1 MAFALLAA
9 SNSARANTQTV
20 GVTVT
25 HGWSSGAGTLAD
37 GDVLYAF
44 LGMGDDPGTGWVDS
58 LSAWTALTS
67 TDQASSTGNDRSSGV
82 LRKVITNAAA
92 EPSNYTFRRSG
103 NSATDNIAA
112 IVVRVR
118 GADTTTPEDA
128 TPTTNQGS
136 NDFTPTGVN
145 IVTATDGALVLT
157 FHLASGA
164 VGTFAGANVRTPGA
178 PSGFNLEKSEVFDNS
193 SNTFSI
199 FLEVASKTA
208 GAAGTVA
215 IGAWTGSADDS
226 ASEYDVCTVAVRAA
240 VTTPVITS
248 IDTDDDTVDTRQNV
262 TIVGTT
268 FGASQGSGKV
278 EVGDTANHG
287 TATLVELPVD
297 SWSDTAIQ
305 VDLEELSTGD
315 PIGDTLTLPAT
326 VYLFVT
332 DDADAVGAGF
342 AFTLRQPGP
351 TQLAAVNTP
360 ATLEVDTPYV
370 LRFRVENTGGVGDT
384 AFSLYAQN
392 TTQATGWFKVTT
404 STSHVKAV
412 AAAAF
417 DTGDDVAETITGSG
431 SFMSNNDAASET
443 GSITLPAGFVAV
455 GAINAL
461 FGVQVVSG
469 DVDDEDALEF
479 RVEQTDGT
487 DLEAYTE
494 TAGAT
499 VSKAAAGSSGSG
511 SGTTPAIIASG
522 TAEAEAAAAGS
533 INSTAATASG
543 AAGTEVG
550 RRRGWDGPSGH
561 GSRLGWCRGRCCR
574 VWHNRVGNSGRSRRS
589 GSRRCW

>member
-1 MAFALLAA
+1 MMTP
-9 SNSARANTQTV
+9 STRGRTSRSSARQ
-20 GVTVT
+20 
-25 HGWSSGAGTLAD
+25 
-37 GDVLYAF
+37 
-44 LGMGDDPGTGWVDS
+44 
-58 LSAWTALTS
+58 
-67 TDQASSTGNDRSSGV
+67 
-82 LRKVITNAAA
+82 
-92 EPSNYTFRRSG
+92 
-103 NSATDNIAA
+103 
-112 IVVRVR
+112 
-118 GADTTTPEDA
+118 
-128 TPTTNQGS
+128 
-136 NDFTPTGVN
+136 
-145 IVTATDGALVLT
+145 
-157 FHLASGA
+157 
-164 VGTFAGANVRTPGA
+164 
-178 PSGFNLEKSEVFDNS
+178 
-193 SNTFSI
+193 
-199 FLEVASKTA
+199 
-208 GAAGTVA
+208 
-215 IGAWTGSADDS
+215 
-226 ASEYDVCTVAVRAA
+226 
-240 VTTPVITS
+240 
-248 IDTDDDTVDTRQNV
+248 
-262 TIVGTT
+262 

-278 EVGDTANHG
+278 EVGDTSNHG

-297 SWSDTAIQ
+297 SWADTAIQ

-332 DDADAVGAGF
+332 DDADAVSAGF
-342 AFTLRQPGP
+342 AFTLHPPGP
-351 TQLAAVNTP
+351 TPLEDANTP

-412 AAAAF
+412 AASAF

-443 GSITLPAGFVAV
+443 GSITLPAGFVAG

-461 FGVQVVSG
+461 FGIEIVSG

-511 SGTTPAIIASG
+511 SGTTPAITASG
-522 TAEAEAAAAGS
+522 TAEAEAAATGA
-533 INSTAATASG
+533 INSHRRDG
-543 AAGTEVG
+543 IRRCRHRGG
-550 RRRGWDGPSGH
+550 RRRGWDGPGGH
-561 GSRLGWCRGRCCR
+561 GSGLGWYRGRCCR